1 MLVSTKGRYALR
13 VMIDLAEHPTDGY
26 IPLKLIAERQGISE
40 KYVEAI
46 VAVLVKGRLIAGQRG
61 KGGGY
66 RLAKAPDNVQALY
79 DAFPVKRSPV
89 EWAFRWLCNH
99 PQVATV
105 LSGLTSVEQVK
116 DNLRIFD
123 TVEPDCM
130 SKEELELIDKVRD
143 AYNSRIKA
151 GCTGCAYCMPCPM
164 GVDIPGSFSAW
175 NNASLY
181 GGLEKGNADYKRLE
195 EEGKAPTQCVECGA
209 CMQVCP
215 QHLEIPELLKKV
227 TADLK

>member
-1 MLVSTKGRYALR
+1 M
-13 VMIDLAEHPTDGY
+13 
-26 IPLKLIAERQGISE
+26 
-40 KYVEAI
+40 
-46 VAVLVKGRLIAGQRG
+46 
-61 KGGGY
+61 
-66 RLAKAPDNVQALY
+66 
-79 DAFPVKRSPV
+79 
-89 EWAFRWLCNH
+89 
-99 PQVATV
+99 

-143 AYNSRIKA
+143 AYNSRIKV

-181 GGLEKGNADYKRLE
+181 GGLEKGNADYRFARSISKS
-195 EEGKAPTQCVECGA
+195 PSC
-209 CMQVCP
+209 
-215 QHLEIPELLKKV
+215 LKK
-227 TADLK
+227 

>member
-1 MLVSTKGRYALR
+1 M
-13 VMIDLAEHPTDGY
+13 
-26 IPLKLIAERQGISE
+26 
-40 KYVEAI
+40 
-46 VAVLVKGRLIAGQRG
+46 
-61 KGGGY
+61 
-66 RLAKAPDNVQALY
+66 
-79 DAFPVKRSPV
+79 
-89 EWAFRWLCNH
+89 
-99 PQVATV
+99 

-123 TVEPDCM
+123 SVEPGCM

-143 AYNSRIKA
+143 AYNSRIKV

-195 EEGKAPTQCVECGA
+195 EGGKAPTQCVECGA

>member
-1 MLVSTKGRYALR
+1 M
-13 VMIDLAEHPTDGY
+13 
-26 IPLKLIAERQGISE
+26 
-40 KYVEAI
+40 
-46 VAVLVKGRLIAGQRG
+46 
-61 KGGGY
+61 
-66 RLAKAPDNVQALY
+66 
-79 DAFPVKRSPV
+79 
-89 EWAFRWLCNH
+89 
-99 PQVATV
+99 
-105 LSGLTSVEQVK
+105 
-116 DNLRIFD
+116 
-123 TVEPDCM
+123 
-130 SKEELELIDKVRD
+130 RD
-143 AYNSRIKA
+143 AYNSRIKV

-181 GGLEKGNADYKRLE
+181 GGLGKGNADYKRLE